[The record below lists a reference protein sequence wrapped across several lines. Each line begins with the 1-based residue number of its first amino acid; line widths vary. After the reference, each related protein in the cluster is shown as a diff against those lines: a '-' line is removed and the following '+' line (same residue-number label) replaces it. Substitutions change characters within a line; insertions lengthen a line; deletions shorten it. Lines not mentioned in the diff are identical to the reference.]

1 LALRVACSI
10 YWLLATHTENET
22 KQEYLLLLVSYN
34 FNFVYLPTVPAQ
46 ETHKN
51 SSCGLKNR
59 GEKNY
64 GGGRGETVTHRM
76 TKKLSKRIHFSAI
89 PLYMQ

>member
-59 GEKNY
+59 GKKIM
-64 GGGRGETVTHRM
+64 GEGEAR
-76 TKKLSKRIHFSAI
+76 R
-89 PLYMQ
+89 